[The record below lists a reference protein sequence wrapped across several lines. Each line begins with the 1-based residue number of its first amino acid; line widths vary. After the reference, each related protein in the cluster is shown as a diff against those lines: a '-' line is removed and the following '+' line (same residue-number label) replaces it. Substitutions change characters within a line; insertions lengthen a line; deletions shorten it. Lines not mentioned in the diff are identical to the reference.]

1 MTSAP
6 NHAHGVILPGARMEH
21 SNCFGCSP
29 NNVSGLALS
38 MHRLEPSAA
47 DGLVSTFRLPE
58 RFESYPGV
66 IHGGIVSTVLDE
78 VMGNVIA
85 VLDHRLCFT
94 ITLRVKYLAPLHT
107 HELYRCVAR
116 MTRRPDSDDDIYK
129 IDGEIHPADRDEAL
143 AIASATY
150 KWITVS
156 QATTEMS
163 VRPTAIGPY
172 ISYLKPQG

>member
-1 MTSAP
+1 MTAATNP
-6 NHAHGVILPGARMEH
+6 EPKVALPGARMEH

-29 NNVSGLALS
+29 NNTVGLTLS
-38 MHRLEPSAA
+38 MHQIEN
-47 DGLVSTFRLPE
+47 GLVSTFRLPE

-85 VLDHRLCFT
+85 VLDEKLCFT

-107 HELYRCVAR
+107 NELYRCLAKL
-116 MTRRPDSDDDIYK
+116 TRRPDSNDDIYK
-129 IDGEIHPADRDEAL
+129 VDGEIHPADRDEAL

-150 KWITVS
+150 KWITMS
-156 QATTEMS
+156 QAMTEMS
-163 VRPTAIGPY
+163 VKPSAIGQY
-172 ISYLKPQG
+172 VSYLKPQM

>member
-1 MTSAP
+1 MTAATNP
-6 NHAHGVILPGARMEH
+6 EQKVALPGARMEH

-29 NNVSGLALS
+29 NNTTGLTLN
-38 MHRLEPSAA
+38 MHQIEN
-47 DGLVSTFRLPE
+47 GLVSTFRLPE

-85 VLDHRLCFT
+85 VLDERLCFT

-107 HELYRCVAR
+107 NELYRCLAKLA
-116 MTRRPDSDDDIYK
+116 RRPDSGDDIYK
-129 IDGEIHPADRDEAL
+129 VDGEIHPADRDEAL

-150 KWITVS
+150 KWITLN
-156 QATTEMS
+156 QAMTEMS
-163 VRPTAIGPY
+163 VKPSAIGQY
-172 ISYLKPQG
+172 VSYLKPKV